1 MTLRNFILGFICLAV
16 SLAACSYPKHF
27 TQDFYAQN
35 EQTLE
40 AIKNTYSDLYKQHP
54 FSLLFEEKSF
64 TNISFEFIEDT
75 IKYIHHF
82 DLNKPQPFIDSLKAH
97 NYKAPEVKKL
107 VDDMRAIQCTWISTI
122 KYYENLQPRSLVQ
135 MAVRNKALNSKL
147 KGESYCILVFFETPQ
162 PFNEKGIFLDRSDKK
177 RRRQINGST
186 LRRVNDKVGYAITKH
201 YR

>member
-1 MTLRNFILGFICLAV
+1 MALRNFIFVFICFAF

-35 EQTLE
+35 EQALE
-40 AIKNTYSDLYKQHP
+40 AIKNIYTGLYKEHP
-54 FSLLFEEKSF
+54 FFLLFEEKSF
-64 TNISFEFIEDT
+64 TKISFEFIEDT
-75 IKYIHHF
+75 IKYIYHF

-97 NYKAPEVKKL
+97 NYEAPKIKNL

-122 KYYENLQPRSLVQ
+122 KYYEDLQPRSLVQ
-135 MAVRNKALNSKL
+135 MAVRNKALNSRI
-147 KGESYCILVFFETPQ
+147 KGETYCILVFFEKPQ

-186 LRRVNDKVGYAITKH
+186 LRRVNDKVGYAFTKH